1 MGQIIDLAINPLGLK
16 RMQKYQRL
24 ILVAVF
30 LVLLFAIFELSGLRG
45 QFTLKY
51 LQQVILDNKA
61 SGLLIFVLVFSLGN
75 LVQIPG
81 WVFLAAAVL
90 TLGKTMGGVAT
101 YVAAC
106 VSCVVTFL
114 AIRFLG
120 GSALRQLDN
129 KFARRLLEH
138 FDVHPIRS
146 ILILRIL
153 FQTVPALNYTLA
165 LSGARFRDYFIGT
178 LLGLPVPI
186 ALYCLFFDYLARTLK
201 II

>member
-165 LSGARFRDYFIGT
+165 LSGARFRDYLIGT

-186 ALYCLFFDYLARTLK
+186 ALYCLFFDYLARTVK

>member
-30 LVLLFAIFELSGLRG
+30 LVLLFVIFELSGLRG

>member
-30 LVLLFAIFELSGLRG
+30 LVLLFVIFELSGLRG

-165 LSGARFRDYFIGT
+165 LSGARFRDYLIGT

-186 ALYCLFFDYLARTLK
+186 ALYCLFFDYLPER
-201 II
+201 

>member
-81 WVFLAAAVL
+81 WVFLAAAAL

-165 LSGARFRDYFIGT
+165 LSGARFRDYLIGT

>member
-165 LSGARFRDYFIGT
+165 LSGARFRDYLIGT